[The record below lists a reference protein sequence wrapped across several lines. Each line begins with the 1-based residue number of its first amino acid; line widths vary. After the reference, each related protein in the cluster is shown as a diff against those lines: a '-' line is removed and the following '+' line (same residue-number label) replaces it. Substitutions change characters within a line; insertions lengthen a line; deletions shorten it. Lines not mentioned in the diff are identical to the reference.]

1 MNSNIGAG
9 VRAKQIGK
17 WKDAVAKNVDL
28 LVAFPSNP
36 IDDDEQKGGE

>member
-28 LVAFPSNP
+28 LKEEREV